1 MYLPRFCDRN
11 IPSFKMSDYAVTL
24 MIFGFT

>member
-11 IPSFKMSDYAVTL
+11 ISSFKMSDYAVALIILGLT
-24 MIFGFT
+24 